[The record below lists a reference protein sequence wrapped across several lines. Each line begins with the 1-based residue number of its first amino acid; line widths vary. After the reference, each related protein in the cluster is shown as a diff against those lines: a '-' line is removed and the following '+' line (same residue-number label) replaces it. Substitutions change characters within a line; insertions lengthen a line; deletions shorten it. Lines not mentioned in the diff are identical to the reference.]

1 MLNIDYLILGAGPAG
16 LTIANLIK
24 KNKPSASLL
33 VLEKESE
40 AGGLCR
46 SVDVDGSPLDIA
58 GGHFLDVRRPK
69 VNEFLF
75 SFMPEEEWNVYDR
88 DSRIDMGT
96 YEIGHPFE
104 ANIWQ
109 MPQDEQVKFLKSIAV
124 AGCNL
129 GLPKPEKFVEWITWK
144 LGEKI
149 AEEYMLPYNSK
160 MFGGELDKLGTY
172 WLDKLPN
179 VSFDDTLLSCLNRR
193 PYGTQP
199 GHARFYYP
207 KKYGYGELWL
217 RMGEALG
224 DSLICGVSAKE
235 LNVSEKTVT
244 GSDGNVYKAETIITT
259 VPWNSFERI
268 VGGDD
273 YDVVGNAGSVRESGL
288 NLLRADISSLKHTG
302 TEIRYVP
309 ENLDTAAHWIYV
321 PDEKTSYHRI
331 LVRHNFCEGS
341 KGYWVETNL
350 NRVSMAE
357 GDNRDSLYTRRITAG
372 ENESVP
378 AVEAKVNDS
387 GCVNNG
393 CSLSGATAPGSG
405 ITGPAF
411 SNEYTYPLNTIDKP
425 AIMARLLPYM
435 KSHGIIGLGRWGE
448 HEHYNSDRT
457 VERAME
463 VFETLG

>member
-1 MLNIDYLILGAGPAG
+1 MVNIDYLILGAGPAG

-46 SVDVDGSPLDIA
+46 STDVDGSPLDIA

-217 RMGEALG
+217 RMGETLG
-224 DSLICGVSAKE
+224 DSLICGVSAAE
-235 LNVSEKTVT
+235 LNISEKTVT

-273 YDVVGNAGSVRESGL
+273 YNVVGNAGSVRESGL

-378 AVEAKVNDS
+378 AAKP
-387 GCVNNG
+387 
-393 CSLSGATAPGSG
+393 A
-405 ITGPAF
+405 GPAF
-411 SNEYTYPLNTIDKP
+411 ANEYTYPLNTIDKP

>member
-1 MLNIDYLILGAGPAG
+1 MTNIDYLILGAGPAG

-88 DSRIDMGT
+88 DSRIDMGI

-273 YDVVGNAGSVRESGL
+273 YNVDGNVAEVSCDSCESILESGSVRESGAVRESGSVRESGL
-288 NLLRADISSLKHTG
+288 NLLRTDISSLKHTG
-302 TEIRYVP
+302 TEIRYVA

-350 NRVSMAE
+350 NRVSNA
-357 GDNRDSLYTRRITAG
+357 S
-372 ENESVP
+372 
-378 AVEAKVNDS
+378 
-387 GCVNNG
+387 
-393 CSLSGATAPGSG
+393 
-405 ITGPAF
+405 GPAF
-411 SNEYTYPLNTIDKP
+411 ANEYTYPLNTIDKP

-463 VFETLG
+463 VFETLS

>member
-1 MLNIDYLILGAGPAG
+1 MDLNNLDYLVLGAGPAG

-24 KNKPSASLL
+24 KNKPSASVL

-46 SVDVDGSPLDIA
+46 SAEVDGSPLDIA

-75 SFMPEEEWNVYDR
+75 SFMPEDEWNIYDR

-96 YEIGHPFE
+96 YETGHPFE

-109 MPQDEQVKFLKSIAV
+109 MPQDEQVKYLKSIAV

-144 LGEKI
+144 LGDRV
-149 AEEYMLPYNSK
+149 AGEYMLPYNSK

-179 VSFDDTLLSCLNRR
+179 VSFDDALLSCLNKK

-217 RMGEALG
+217 RMGKALG
-224 DSLICGVSAKE
+224 DSLVCSVSAEE
-235 LNVSEKTVT
+235 LNVKERTVT
-244 GSDGNVYKAETIITT
+244 GSDGEVYKAETIIST
-259 VPWNSFERI
+259 VPWNSFENI
-268 VGGDD
+268 VGGED
-273 YDVVGNAGSVRESGL
+273 YDVVASVTAGSTAGNEALVS
-288 NLLRADISSLKHTG
+288 DIHSLKHTG
-302 TEIRYVP
+302 TEIRYVA
-309 ENLDTAAHWIYV
+309 ENLDTAAHWIYI
-321 PDEKTSYHRI
+321 PNEKISYHRI
-331 LVRHNFCEGS
+331 LVRHNFCDGS
-341 KGYWVETNL
+341 HGYWVETNM
-350 NRVSMAE
+350 NRINLS
-357 GDNRDSLYTRRITAG
+357 DKD
-372 ENESVP
+372 P
-378 AVEAKVNDS
+378 ADALHTKAVA
-387 GCVNNG
+387 
-393 CSLSGATAPGSG
+393 GSG
-405 ITGPAF
+405 SNTNSVAF
-411 SNEYTYPLNTIDKP
+411 PNEYTYPLNTIDKP

-435 KSHGIIGLGRWGE
+435 KSHNIYGLGRWGE

-463 VFETLG
+463 LYETL